1 MSSSKAGAFFGAL
14 GVIALPGAVIAAEA
28 VRGVTLLGGLYF
40 GVPIAVGLA
49 VLALVVS
56 RRARMAAQ
64 RSVFAARSGSVRAA
78 RTLGWLAL
86 YMGITAGIALA
97 VYWILRAR
105 H

>member
-1 MSSSKAGAFFGAL
+1 
-14 GVIALPGAVIAAEA
+14 
-28 VRGVTLLGGLYF
+28 
-40 GVPIAVGLA
+40 
-49 VLALVVS
+49 
-56 RRARMAAQ
+56 
-64 RSVFAARSGSVRAA
+64 VRAA